1 MYFENKVYF
10 KLILQKKTYDKIVD
24 LEGKI
29 VSFSLFGQLPQR
41 DDVL

>member
-10 KLILQKKTYDKIVD
+10 KLILQKTYDKIVD